1 MLSYTGYISVL
12 IVFGFIFLWHFRFW
26 ELVLVVSISI
36 LPPVV
41 YCLPVRC
48 QSLVGVS
55 LLRRGVSVFEAR
67 VSVADCVSDV
77 GDDGDPRVLAA
88 WRLRVDCLYSV
99 CVPYCEVC
107 A

>member
-1 MLSYTGYISVL
+1 M
-12 IVFGFIFLWHFRFW
+12 
-26 ELVLVVSISI
+26 
-36 LPPVV
+36 
-41 YCLPVRC
+41 
-48 QSLVGVS
+48 GVS
-55 LLRRGVSVFEAR
+55 LLRRSVSVFEAR

-77 GDDGDPRVLAA
+77 GDDGDPRVLAS